1 MPAGEVRRWVGL
13 TGLYLVITR
22 TRTTPSYRP
31 PGDTFWLM
39 RPGQQDPNLLIS
51 RKPTGN
57 TDWLTSTLFII
68 LHLRHHSAGWESFW
82 CRSYKLGL
90 SWLPPAPNLWIFSR
104 QRCDSGVTRG
114 ETVSSLA
121 ACWSLSFNCRM
132 SILSRSLYMVKPWHI
147 VHHLQV
153 LMTTSLEGILPLQV
167 QTNINLLKSL
177 RSYHESWGI
186 NFVKKISKSL
196 EVAIIRE
203 I

>member
-1 MPAGEVRRWVGL
+1 MRRWVGL
-13 TGLYLVITR
+13 TGLYLVIAP

-31 PGDTFWLM
+31 PGDIITDEAGST
-39 RPGQQDPNLLIS
+39 RSQPVDKQKTNREHRLINIHS
-51 RKPTGN
+51 
-57 TDWLTSTLFII
+57 L
-68 LHLRHHSAGWESFW
+68 HHSSFASPLRGWESFW

-114 ETVSSLA
+114 ETLSSLA